1 MAWTALSISLM
12 GDIGHLRDTWNAKHK
27 AYLPVRYEGIGFTTD
42 SYFHLLWHSLIF
54 LVWQTFE
61 RLKHTSVT
69 RKDENKKPQMVKSNG
84 RGHTKK
90 TDPHKWLMRTE
101 KCSQVLIFLRLSR
114 CRVTVNALMVAESAR
129 RTQISVHLHLFCARL
144 RLLAPLCFPLSF
156 RSSLLSRRAVVSSAG
171 LVVHLGGLLHCGLWP
186 VDHWITYVLH
196 LLEKKQAKENQKMSF
211 SLKEEDY

>member
-1 MAWTALSISLM
+1 M
-12 GDIGHLRDTWNAKHK
+12 GED
-27 AYLPVRYEGIGFTTD
+27 
-42 SYFHLLWHSLIF
+42 
-54 LVWQTFE
+54 
-61 RLKHTSVT
+61 
-69 RKDENKKPQMVKSNG
+69 
-84 RGHTKK
+84 TKK

-101 KCSQVLIFLRLSR
+101 KCSQVLIFLPLSR
-114 CRVTVNALMVAESAR
+114 SRVTVNAPMVAESAH

-186 VDHWITYVLH
+186 VDHWITYILQ
-196 LLEKKQAKENQKMSF
+196 LLEKKQAGFPKENQKMSF